1 MKALVTILMSVLM
14 AMSAIGQ
21 NKDKKA
27 KEFEGTIKYA
37 ISVEGVEDIDAAFAM
52 LPESM
57 SEIFIK
63 SANGKSVF
71 SIMGVTNLYYA
82 KNQMILNM
90 DLSMLGIGSFCIPI
104 PIEEDS
110 NEKPSWKISKK
121 SDKKILGYK
130 AYKVT
135 LTDSIN
141 YWVSKDY
148 YLNFNVQQNGVYYL
162 PLEFDIENNGMK
174 IHLTAKEISLNK
186 PKNEEVEAPKD
197 CNYTTMEEFQEIMEE
212 MGEGLM
218 PEEDLDLEED
228 DE

>member
-1 MKALVTILMSVLM
+1 
-14 AMSAIGQ
+14 
-21 NKDKKA
+21 
-27 KEFEGTIKYA
+27 
-37 ISVEGVEDIDAAFAM
+37 
-52 LPESM
+52 
-57 SEIFIK
+57 
-63 SANGKSVF
+63 
-71 SIMGVTNLYYA
+71 MGVTNLYYE

-90 DLSMLGIGSFCIPI
+90 DLSMLGIGSFCIPT

-141 YWVSKDY
+141 FWVSKDY

-174 IHLTAKEISLNK
+174 IHLTAKEISLDK

-228 DE
+228 EE

>member
-1 MKALVTILMSVLM
+1 MKALTTILMSVLM
-14 AMSAIGQ
+14 AISAIGQ
-21 NKDKKA
+21 NIDKKA
-27 KEFEGTIKYA
+27 KEFEGTIKYS
-37 ISVEGVEDIDAAFAM
+37 ISIEGIEGAEDAFAM

-57 SEIFIK
+57 SQIFIK

-71 SIMGVTNLYYA
+71 SIMGVTNLYYE

-90 DLSMLGIGSFCIPI
+90 DLSMLGIGSFCIPT
-104 PIEEDS
+104 PIEEGN
-110 NEKPSWKISKK
+110 NEDPSWKISKK

-141 YWVSKDY
+141 FWVSKDY

-174 IHLTAKEISLNK
+174 IHLTAKEISLDK

-228 DE
+228 EE

>member
-1 MKALVTILMSVLM
+1 MSVLM
-14 AMSAIGQ
+14 AISAIGQ
-21 NKDKKA
+21 NIDKKA
-27 KEFEGTIKYA
+27 KEFEGTIKYS
-37 ISVEGVEDIDAAFAM
+37 ISIEGIEDAEDAFAM

-57 SEIFIK
+57 SQIFIK
-63 SANGKSVF
+63 SANGKGVF
-71 SIMGVTNLYYA
+71 SIMGVTNLYYE

-90 DLSMLGIGSFCIPI
+90 DLSMLGIGSFCIPT
-104 PIEEDS
+104 PIEEGN
-110 NEKPSWKISKK
+110 NEDPSWKISKK

-141 YWVSKDY
+141 FWVSKDY

-174 IHLTAKEISLNK
+174 THLTAKEISLDK

-228 DE
+228 EE

>member
-1 MKALVTILMSVLM
+1 MKALTTILMSVLM
-14 AMSAIGQ
+14 AISAIGQ
-21 NKDKKA
+21 NIDKKA
-27 KEFEGTIKYA
+27 KEFEGTIKYS
-37 ISVEGVEDIDAAFAM
+37 ISIEGIEDAEDAFAM

-57 SEIFIK
+57 SQIFIK
-63 SANGKSVF
+63 SANGKGVF
-71 SIMGVTNLYYA
+71 SIMGVTNLYYE

-90 DLSMLGIGSFCIPI
+90 DLSMLGIGSFCIPT
-104 PIEEDS
+104 PIEEGN
-110 NEKPSWKISKK
+110 NEDPSWKISKK

-141 YWVSKDY
+141 FWVSKDY

-174 IHLTAKEISLNK
+174 IHLTAKEISLDK

-228 DE
+228 EE

>member
-37 ISVEGVEDIDAAFAM
+37 ISVEGMEDIDAAFAM

-63 SANGKSVF
+63 SVNGKSVF
-71 SIMGVTNLYYA
+71 SIMGITNLYYA

-135 LTDSIN
+135 LTDSID

>member
-1 MKALVTILMSVLM
+1 MKVLTTILISALM
-14 AMSAIGQ
+14 AISAMGQ
-21 NKDKKA
+21 NIDKKA
-27 KEFEGTIKYA
+27 KEFEGTIKYS
-37 ISVEGVEDIDAAFAM
+37 ISIEGIEDAEDAFAM

-57 SEIFIK
+57 SQIFIK
-63 SANGKSVF
+63 SANGKGVF
-71 SIMGVTNLYYA
+71 SIMGVTNLYYE

-90 DLSMLGIGSFCIPI
+90 DLSMLGIGSFCIPT
-104 PIEEDS
+104 PIKEGN
-110 NEKPSWKISKK
+110 NENPSWKISKK

-141 YWVSKDY
+141 FWVSKDY

-174 IHLTAKEISLNK
+174 IHLTAKEISLDK

-228 DE
+228 EE

>member
-37 ISVEGVEDIDAAFAM
+37 ISVEGMEDIDAAFAM

-71 SIMGVTNLYYA
+71 SIMGITNLYYT

-135 LTDSIN
+135 LTDSID

>member
-1 MKALVTILMSVLM
+1 MKVLTTILISVLM
-14 AMSAIGQ
+14 AISAMGQ
-21 NKDKKA
+21 NIDKKA
-27 KEFEGTIKYA
+27 KEFEGTIKYS
-37 ISVEGVEDIDAAFAM
+37 ISIEGIEDAEDAFAM

-57 SEIFIK
+57 SQIFIK
-63 SANGKSVF
+63 SANGKGVF
-71 SIMGVTNLYYA
+71 SIMGVTNLYYE

-90 DLSMLGIGSFCIPI
+90 DLSMLGIGSFCIPT
-104 PIEEDS
+104 PIEEGN
-110 NEKPSWKISKK
+110 NENSSWKISKK

-141 YWVSKDY
+141 FWVSKDY

-174 IHLTAKEISLNK
+174 IHLTAKEISLDK

-228 DE
+228 EE

>member
-1 MKALVTILMSVLM
+1 
-14 AMSAIGQ
+14 
-21 NKDKKA
+21 
-27 KEFEGTIKYA
+27 
-37 ISVEGVEDIDAAFAM
+37 FAM

-71 SIMGVTNLYYA
+71 SIMGITNLYYA

-90 DLSMLGIGSFCIPI
+90 DLSMLGIGSFCIPT

-135 LTDSIN
+135 LTDSID

-174 IHLTAKEISLNK
+174 IHLTAKEISLDK

-228 DE
+228 EE

>member
-1 MKALVTILMSVLM
+1 MSVLM
-14 AMSAIGQ
+14 AISAIGQ
-21 NKDKKA
+21 NIDKKA
-27 KEFEGTIKYA
+27 KEFEGTIKYS
-37 ISVEGVEDIDAAFAM
+37 ISIEGIEDAEDAFAM
-52 LPESM
+52 LPERM
-57 SEIFIK
+57 SQIFIK
-63 SANGKSVF
+63 SANGKGVF
-71 SIMGVTNLYYA
+71 SIMGVTNLYYE

-90 DLSMLGIGSFCIPI
+90 DLSMLGIGSFCIPT
-104 PIEEDS
+104 PIEEGN
-110 NEKPSWKISKK
+110 NEDPSWKISKK

-141 YWVSKDY
+141 FWVSKDY

-174 IHLTAKEISLNK
+174 IHLTAKEISLDK

-228 DE
+228 EE

>member
-37 ISVEGVEDIDAAFAM
+37 ISVEGVEDIDAALAM

-71 SIMGVTNLYYA
+71 SIMGITNLYYA

-90 DLSMLGIGSFCIPI
+90 DLSMLGIGSFCIPT

-135 LTDSIN
+135 LTDSID

>member
-1 MKALVTILMSVLM
+1 MKVLTTILISVLM
-14 AMSAIGQ
+14 AISAMGQ
-21 NKDKKA
+21 NIDKKA
-27 KEFEGTIKYA
+27 KEFEGTIKYS
-37 ISVEGVEDIDAAFAM
+37 ISIEGIEDAEDAFAM

-57 SEIFIK
+57 SQIFIK
-63 SANGKSVF
+63 SANGKGVF
-71 SIMGVTNLYYA
+71 SIMGVTNLYYE

-90 DLSMLGIGSFCIPI
+90 DLSMLGIGSFCIPT
-104 PIEEDS
+104 PIEEGN
-110 NEKPSWKISKK
+110 NEDPSWKISKK

-141 YWVSKDY
+141 FWVSKDY

-174 IHLTAKEISLNK
+174 IHLTAKEISLDK

-228 DE
+228 EE

>member
-71 SIMGVTNLYYA
+71 SIMGITNLYYA

-90 DLSMLGIGSFCIPI
+90 DLSMLGIGSFCIPT

-135 LTDSIN
+135 LTDSID

>member
-1 MKALVTILMSVLM
+1 M
-14 AMSAIGQ
+14 AISAMGQ
-21 NKDKKA
+21 NIDKKA
-27 KEFEGTIKYA
+27 KEFEGTIKYS
-37 ISVEGVEDIDAAFAM
+37 ISIEGIEDAEDAFAM

-57 SEIFIK
+57 SQIFIK
-63 SANGKSVF
+63 SANGKGVF
-71 SIMGVTNLYYA
+71 SIMGVTNLYYE

-90 DLSMLGIGSFCIPI
+90 DLSMLGIGSFCIPT
-104 PIEEDS
+104 PIEEGN
-110 NEKPSWKISKK
+110 NENSSWKISKK

-141 YWVSKDY
+141 FWVSKDY

-174 IHLTAKEISLNK
+174 IHLTAKEISLDK

-228 DE
+228 EE

>member
-14 AMSAIGQ
+14 AMSAIGKT
-21 NKDKKA
+21 KDEKA

-37 ISVEGVEDIDAAFAM
+37 ISVEGIEDIEAAFAM

-104 PIEEDS
+104 QIEEDS